1 MVVRGEKLGD
11 DMWMSKQACWGLCQE
26 LFFLRAIGSIQ
37 LYGVNVKGC
46 HIIRL
51 VRRAYVS
58 CVFDFSYRMYIDSH
72 HRDSQI

>member
-1 MVVRGEKLGD
+1 MAVRGEKLGE

-37 LYGVNVKGC
+37 LYWVNVKGC
-46 HIIRL
+46 HIRL
-51 VRRAYVS
+51 VRSAYVS
-58 CVFDFSYRMYIDSH
+58 CVFDFSYMMYIDSH